1 MTLVP
6 PLGRRSGQRR
16 GRQSHH
22 DVGTQSSEP
31 VATRWMLLIFSLTL
45 GALGVGCA
53 IGARELAVPQIVV
66 SPAVD
71 TLRGIGATVQLTA
84 SVSAPAPTGPTA
96 SISWTSLN
104 GGVATVDSLG
114 MVRAVAAGTALI
126 VAALGGQADT
136 ATLIVLTLEHL
147 DLAPPSVTLLPTGTI
162 RFAVSGTWTDGSST
176 HPDVTYATTGGT
188 ITADGLY
195 TAGATP
201 GTFAVIATQQGGSL
215 ADTSTVTITLSP
227 PTLTQLVLTPASVT
241 LAPGGTRQF
250 VVSGTWSDGSSTV
263 PAVTYFATGGT
274 ITAGGLYTAGTTPGT
289 FQVIATQQG
298 GPKADTSGV
307 TVTAVSAPTL
317 RLLASARNFAI
328 GAAVRDSAFRNETL
342 YRQTL
347 VTQYNS
353 IVPEDAT
360 DFWPIH
366 PGPTQYAFANA
377 DTLVAFAQA
386 NGMAIHG
393 HSLVWYSW
401 NPTWVTNGGYTNDQ
415 LRAILKDHI
424 TTVVGRYKGRIV
436 SWDVVNEPMEE
447 SGNGLHSSFW
457 MDHLGPEY
465 IDSAFVWA
473 HRADPAAKLYLNEWA
488 TETIGPKSNAILA
501 LAQALKGRG
510 IPIDGVGFQM
520 HLTHFWPPPTSA
532 QIQANFARFANAG
545 FDIRIT
551 EMDSDIADTAGAA
564 ALVAQGAVY
573 AAVLDACL
581 RTPRCIELTTWGFT
595 DKYHWVPQHFP
606 GWGRALPF
614 DANYQPKPAFDSL
627 IVRLGQP

>member
-1 MTLVP
+1 MK
-6 PLGRRSGQRR
+6 QRR
-16 GRQSHH
+16 DRQSHQA
-22 DVGTQSSEP
+22 VGRQSSEP
-31 VATRWMLLIFSLTL
+31 VATRGILLIFSLIL
-45 GALGVGCA
+45 GALGALGAGCA
-53 IGARELAVPQIVV
+53 IGAREMAVPQLVV

-84 SVSAPAPTGPTA
+84 SMRGPAAPCPTA

-114 MVRAVAAGTALI
+114 TVRAVAAGTALI
-126 VAALGGQADT
+126 VAACAGRADT
-136 ATLIVLTLEHL
+136 ATLLVLTLERL
-147 DLAPPSVTLLPTGTI
+147 DLAPPTVTLSPTGTI

-176 HPDVTYATTGGT
+176 DPDVTYASTGGT

-201 GTFAVIATQQGGSL
+201 GTFAVIATEQGGSL
-215 ADTSTVTITLSP
+215 ADTSTVTVTVSP

-241 LAPGGTRQF
+241 LAPGGTNQW

-263 PAVTYFATGGT
+263 PAVTYSATGGT

-298 GPKADTSGV
+298 GPRADTSSV

-328 GAAVRDSAFRNETL
+328 GAAVRDTPFTREPL

-347 VTQYNS
+347 ATQYNS
-353 IVPEDAT
+353 IVAEDAT

-366 PGPTQYAFANA
+366 PGPSQYAFGRA
-377 DTLVAFAQA
+377 DSLVAFAQA
-386 NGMAIHG
+386 NGMAMHG

-401 NPTWVTNGGYTNDQ
+401 NPTWVTNGGYTSDQ

-424 TTVVGRYKGRIV
+424 TTVVGRYKGKIV
-436 SWDVVNEPMEE
+436 SWDVVNEPIEE

-510 IPIDGVGFQM
+510 VPIDGVGFQM
-520 HLTHFWPPPTSA
+520 HLSHFWPHPTSE
-532 QIQANFARFANAG
+532 QMQTNLIRFSNAG

-551 EMDSDIADTAGAA
+551 ELDSDIADTAGTA
-564 ALVAQGAVY
+564 ALIEQAVVY
-573 AAVLDACL
+573 RNVLDACL
-581 RTPRCIELTTWGFT
+581 RTPRCLEVTTWGFT
-595 DKYHWVPQHFP
+595 DKYHWVPQQFP
-606 GWGRALPF
+606 GYGRALPF

-627 IVRLGQP
+627 IVRLGRP

>member
-1 MTLVP
+1 MKRRAIDAMTLVP
-6 PLGRRSGQRR
+6 PVGHRSGQRR
-16 GRQSHH
+16 DR
-22 DVGTQSSEP
+22 QSSEP
-31 VATRWMLLIFSLTL
+31 VATRSELLIFSFIL
-45 GALGVGCA
+45 GALGAGCA
-53 IGARELAVPQIVV
+53 IGARELALPQIVV

-84 SVSAPAPTGPTA
+84 SLGAPAPTGPTA

-136 ATLIVLTLEHL
+136 ATLIVLTLVRV
-147 DLAPPSVTLLPTGTI
+147 DLAPPSVTLSPTDTI

-176 HPDVTYATTGGT
+176 DPDVTYAATGGT

-215 ADTSTVTITLSP
+215 GDTSTVTVTLLT

-250 VVSGTWSDGSSTV
+250 VVSGTWSDGSSMV
-263 PAVTYFATGGT
+263 PAVTYSATGGT
-274 ITAGGLYTAGTTPGT
+274 ITVGGLYTAGTTPGT

-307 TVTAVSAPTL
+307 TVTAASAPTL
-317 RLLASARNFAI
+317 RLLASARNFAM
-328 GAAVRDSAFRNETL
+328 GAAVRDSAFRNEPL

-347 VTQYNS
+347 ATQYNS

-366 PGPTQYAFANA
+366 PGPSQYAFAAA
-377 DTLVAFAQA
+377 DALVTFAQA

-393 HSLVWYSW
+393 HSLSW
-401 NPTWVTNGGYTNDQ
+401 HSWIPTWVTNGGYTNDQ

-424 TTVVGRYKGRIV
+424 TTVVGRYKGKIV
-436 SWDVVNEPMEE
+436 SWDLVNEPIEE
-447 SGNGLHSSFW
+447 AGNGLHSSFW
-457 MDHLGPEY
+457 IDHLGPEY
-465 IDSAFVWA
+465 IDSAFLWA
-473 HRADPAAKLYLNEWA
+473 DRADPAAKLYLNEYN
-488 TETIGPKSNAILA
+488 TERVALKADALFA
-501 LAQALKGRG
+501 LATGLKSRG

-520 HLTHFWPPPTSA
+520 HTLHFWPHPTSA
-532 QIQANFARFANAG
+532 EIQTLFARFANAG

-551 EMDSDIADTAGAA
+551 EMDVDVADTAGPAGLA
-564 ALVAQGAVY
+564 AQGKAY
-573 AAVLDACL
+573 SAILDACL
-581 RTPRCIELTTWGFT
+581 RQPRCKELTTWGFT
-595 DKYHWVPQHFP
+595 DRYNWVPQQFP
-606 GWGRALPF
+606 GYGRALPF

-627 IVRLGQP
+627 LVRLGQP